1 MIELANPHPFTY
13 LLEIILVEHYLYLWL
28 WYFLVKEQ
36 LWLDTLCVFSINRK
50 YRKGATLGLYQ
61 GQLATD
67 PRL

>member
-50 YRKGATLGLYQ
+50 YRKGATPGFYQ